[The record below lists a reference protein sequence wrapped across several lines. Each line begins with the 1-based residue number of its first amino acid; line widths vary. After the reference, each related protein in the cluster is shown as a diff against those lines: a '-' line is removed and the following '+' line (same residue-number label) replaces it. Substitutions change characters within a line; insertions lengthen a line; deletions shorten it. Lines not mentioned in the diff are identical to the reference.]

1 MSEQPQA
8 APPAPDAER
17 LRPVE
22 TDTTRIVLV
31 GTAVFALASV
41 VLLVL
46 RFSAPDWTR
55 DHPDWLWIAVAGA
68 VLGVLGLTIVGRHRR
83 LGRTR

>member
-1 MSEQPQA
+1 VDDDPVT
-8 APPAPDAER
+8 

-22 TDTTRIVLV
+22 TDTGRIVAV
-31 GTAVFALASV
+31 GTALFAAAFV

-46 RFSAPDWTR
+46 RFTAPDWTR
-55 DHPDWLWIAVAGA
+55 DHPDWAWIALAGA
-68 VLGVLGLTIVGRHRR
+68 VLGLIGEVLVRRHRR

>member
-1 MSEQPQA
+1 MDDDRA
-8 APPAPDAER
+8 TPAPDAVT

-22 TDTTRIVLV
+22 TDTGRIVQI
-31 GTAVFALASV
+31 GTAAFALATV

-46 RFSAPDWTR
+46 RFAAPDWTR
-55 DHPDWLWIAVAGA
+55 AHPDWLWIALAGA
-68 VLGVLGLTIVGRHRR
+68 VLGVIGAVIVGRHRR